1 MLAECVPGPTPRIR
15 SAIETVRT
23 LTVRMLK
30 GLHQD
35 HEFPLNWGQTPISRA
50 VFDFLAG
57 VLPAALAGKPTTA
70 QPMEA

>member
-1 MLAECVPGPTPRIR
+1 MLAECVPTPNPRLR
-15 SAIETVRT
+15 SAIDAICT
-23 LTVRMLK
+23 LTVHMLK

-57 VLPAALAGKPTTA
+57 VLPAALAGKPATA
-70 QPMEA
+70 QSMEA